1 MRRGVIY
8 MRININGNEEYYYDE
23 CDFGNIIRKYLGIQA
38 EREYEYFLNKAREEV
53 AEEVASDSM
62 TITVDENS
70 LGKWVSGRRIKLGYS
85 QSELA
90 KEVANKY
97 YDLHGKKLNVST
109 LANLI
114 SKYER
119 GERNISYKYR
129 EAFFRAL
136 DVQYSELEEE
146 CKRQYIIKSKC

>member
-1 MRRGVIY
+1 

-38 EREYEYFLNKAREEV
+38 EREYEYFLNRAREDAV
-53 AEEVASDSM
+53 EEYIDDHY
-62 TITVDENS
+62 VDENS
-70 LGKWVSGRRIKLGYS
+70 LGIWVSGKRIELGYS

-90 KEVANKY
+90 KKVVDKY
-97 YDLHGKKLNVST
+97 YDLHGKKLNVGT
-109 LANLI
+109 LTNLI

-129 EAFFRAL
+129 KAFSLAL
-136 DVQYSELEEE
+136 DVPYSELEEE
-146 CKRQYIIKSKC
+146 CNQYR